1 MGLWGLMRGRAG
13 SGAGGDSGEVPAVGA
28 ASSGDSDSGSDSD
41 SSAGAEGGGVRRRGG
56 GEGGLAVGAEVQI
69 HGLTG
74 SMEHNGSRGHL
85 LRHDAEKGRW
95 EVQITIGERGRVL
108 LLKPVNLQVVM
119 ADESWAAAGETSMA
133 APGQDRR
140 LEVGAVVRV
149 HSLLSVPEHNGA
161 CCILE
166 RLDTESGRW
175 EARTVPESGKGK
187 TLALKPAN
195 MTWMLSAADRAKG
208 IRLQPPKG
216 TE

>member
-1 MGLWGLMRGRAG
+1 MGLWGLMRGRAAC
-13 SGAGGDSGEVPAVGA
+13 SAADKKSDSGEAPAVAA
-28 ASSGDSDSGSDSD
+28 ASSDSGSDS
-41 SSAGAEGGGVRRRGG
+41 GADEGGGVRRRKG
-56 GEGGLAVGAEVQI
+56 GEGRLAVGAEVQI

-85 LRHDAEKGRW
+85 LRHDEEKGRW
-95 EVQITIGERGRVL
+95 EVQLTIGERGRVM
-108 LLKPVNLQVVM
+108 LLKPANLQVSM

-133 APGQDRR
+133 VPGQDRR

-175 EARTVPESGKGK
+175 EARTVPENGKGK